1 MLIHG
6 ASGYVASVLI
16 LMLASEHIM
25 APWHHLAAKRRTLG
39 KLSGFLL
46 MLYVPYM
53 YARLFVCCLLVA
65 CVLRSIIV
73 LFMLDS
79 IARLDVCV
87 ALDLS

>member
-1 MLIHG
+1 
-6 ASGYVASVLI
+6 
-16 LMLASEHIM
+16 M
-25 APWHHLAAKRRTLG
+25 APSCGEDTG

-46 MLYVPYM
+46 MLYAYVPYM

-65 CVLRSIIV
+65 CVLLL